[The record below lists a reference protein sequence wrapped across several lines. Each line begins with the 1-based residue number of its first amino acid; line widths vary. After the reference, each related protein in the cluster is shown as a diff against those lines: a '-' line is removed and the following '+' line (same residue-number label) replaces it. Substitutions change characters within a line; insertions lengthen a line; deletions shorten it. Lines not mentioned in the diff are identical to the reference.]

1 MTVAAQP
8 LKIKI
13 KIRQLT
19 KDRIFLTYPSETN
32 QVLELSPVYKILTI
46 NATLDC
52 EFFSFCKQTA
62 SPEPT
67 ICHAAV

>member
-1 MTVAAQP
+1 MVWFGYVRTVAAQP

-19 KDRIFLTYPSETN
+19 KDRIFLTYPSEMN

-46 NATLDC
+46 NTTLD
-52 EFFSFCKQTA
+52 EKTG
-62 SPEPT
+62 T
-67 ICHAAV
+67 